1 MAEKDTIMRFI
12 KNPFPLFDS
21 KFKKRTGPR
30 QWMRATSFV
39 MAGSLLLLGACESS
53 KTKLGV
59 VDSVTGPLGGAAS
72 DEPRATLVA
81 QDILSAGGS
90 AADAATALYFT
101 LAVTYPI
108 AGSIGGGGE
117 CLVYNREK
125 GAIENLKFNIGTP
138 KAGGNIGVPGNLRGF
153 AALHARYGKLSW
165 PALLSHAEQY
175 ANFGENMSR
184 AQHMAMLKTSSLV
197 NFDNDLEKLF
207 KNSDGSF
214 KSEGSKLQ
222 QIRLASV
229 LTSLRSNGGASF
241 YGGNLAQTFVADAN
255 SAGGKLTTLDLQGY
269 KPSWSDALIF
279 DTDTNSVGVSDSEY
293 GRLFRD
299 YWMSIFDGKGILA
312 INGDVSVGKV
322 VNATAIAFQK
332 YTSHSVFVSDA
343 STSFVTTD
351 NEGNAVSCVVG
362 LKKPFGAG
370 QIGDITGI
378 VLAPNLPDSKSEFR
392 TTPFLI
398 ANKNTKDFYYAGS
411 STGGAAGT
419 MSSIFT
425 VLQVIAED
433 KTLNEAIRTP
443 RAFTMGAG
451 LPLLYEKGIQ
461 KSELVTLNNAHPVML
476 QVEKLGAVNAIHCYD
491 GKLFNCKSQSDPRGY
506 GLSMIQE

>member
-12 KNPFPLFDS
+12 KNLFPLFDS
-21 KFKKRTGPR
+21 KVKKRNPR
-30 QWMRATSFV
+30 SQWMRTTSFV
-39 MAGSLLLLGACESS
+39 MAGSFLLLGACESD
-53 KTKLGV
+53 KTQLGV
-59 VDSVTGPLGGAAS
+59 VDSVNGPLGGAAS

-117 CLVYNREK
+117 CIVYNREK
-125 GAIENLKFNIGTP
+125 GAIENLKFHIGTP
-138 KAGGNIGVPGNLRGF
+138 KAGGSIGIPGNLRGF

-165 PALLSHAEQY
+165 PAVLSYAEQY

-184 AQHMAMLKTSSLV
+184 AQHMAMLKTSSTV
-197 NFDNDLEKLF
+197 SFDTDLDKLF
-207 KNSDGSF
+207 KNTDGTF
-214 KSEGSKLQ
+214 KAEGSDIQ

-241 YGGNLAQTFVADAN
+241 YGGSLAQTFVADAN
-255 SAGGKLTTLDLQGY
+255 AAGGKLTTLDLQGY
-269 KPSWSDALIF
+269 KPSWNDALVY
-279 DTDTNSVGVSDSEY
+279 DTDVNTVGVSNSEY

-299 YWMSIFDGKGILA
+299 YWVSIFDGKGILA
-312 INGDVSVGKV
+312 IDGDVGVGKV
-322 VNATAIAFQK
+322 VKATATALQK
-332 YTSHSVFVSDA
+332 YTSHSVFISEA
-343 STSFVTTD
+343 STSFVTSD
-351 NEGNAVSCVVG
+351 NEGNAVSCAVG
-362 LKKPFGAG
+362 LKKPFGVG

-378 VLAPNLPDSKSEFR
+378 VLAPNLPDTESEFP
-392 TTPFLI
+392 TSPFII
-398 ANKNTKDFYYAGS
+398 ANKNTKDFYYAGAAS
-411 STGGAAGT
+411 GGAAGT
-419 MSSIFT
+419 MSSVFT

-433 KTLNEAIRTP
+433 KTLADAIKAP
-443 RAFTMGAG
+443 RAFTMGPG
-451 LPLLYEKGIQ
+451 LPLLYESGLP
-461 KSELVTLNNAHPVML
+461 KSDLASLSNDHPVAL
-476 QVEKLGAVNAIHCYD
+476 EVDKLGAVNAIHCYD

>member
-1 MAEKDTIMRFI
+1 MRFI
-12 KNPFPLFDS
+12 KNPFPLLES
-21 KFKKRTGPR
+21 KVKKRNHSS
-30 QWMRATSFV
+30 QWMRTTSFIMV
-39 MAGSLLLLGACESS
+39 GSLLLLGACESS
-53 KTKLGV
+53 KTQLGV

-81 QDILSAGGS
+81 QDVLSAGGS

-108 AGSIGGGGE
+108 AGSLGGGGE
-117 CLVYNREK
+117 CIVYNRDK

-153 AALHARYGKLSW
+153 AALHARYGKMTW
-165 PALLSHAEQY
+165 AALLSQAEQY

-184 AQHMAMLKTSSLV
+184 AQHIAMLKTSSSV
-197 NFDNDLEKLF
+197 FFDKDLEKLF

-214 KSEGSKLQ
+214 KAEGSKLQ

-241 YGGNLAQTFVADAN
+241 YGGSLAKTFVADAN
-255 SAGGKLTTLDLQGY
+255 AAGGKLTTLDLQGY
-269 KPSWSDALIF
+269 KPSWSKALIF
-279 DTDTNSVGVSDSEY
+279 NTDTNSVGVSNSEY

-299 YWMSIFDGKGILA
+299 YWVSIFDGKGVLA
-312 INGDVSVGKV
+312 INGDVSIGKV
-322 VNATAIAFQK
+322 VNASAVAFQK
-332 YTSHSVFVSDA
+332 YTSHSVFVSEA
-343 STSFVTTD
+343 STSFVTSD

-362 LKKPFGAG
+362 LKKPFGVG
-370 QIGDITGI
+370 QIGDISGI
-378 VLAPNLPDSKSEFR
+378 VLAPNLPNSKSEFP

-411 STGGAAGT
+411 ATGGAAGT
-419 MSSIFT
+419 MGSIFT
-425 VLQVIAED
+425 VLQIFAED
-433 KTLNEAIRTP
+433 KTLDDAIRAP
-443 RAFTMGAG
+443 RAFTMGPG
-451 LPLLYEKGIQ
+451 LPLLYEKGVP
-461 KSELVTLNNAHPVML
+461 KSELNALNNAHPVML
-476 QVEKLGAVNAIHCYD
+476 EVDKLGAVNAIHCFD